1 MATISEI
8 TKEIRLIDSL
18 EALKSC
24 SYQGDCRAGVQKALL
39 QHKSRLEKQNALLE
53 KYEHMKR
60 YENEHAGKIVAGID
74 EAGRGPIAG
83 EVVAAAV
90 ILPYGF
96 TLPGL
101 DDSKKLSMKKR
112 LEFRGIIMER
122 ADFGIGIATVEEI
135 DKYNIYEATRLAMKR
150 AVDGLSERPE
160 HLLIDAMTLDTEI
173 EQTSI
178 IKGDAN
184 SNSIAAASVL
194 AKTTRDMMMDSYSE
208 EFPGYDFENNKGY
221 GTKKHL
227 DGIESFGVTK
237 IHRTTFEP
245 VKSKINQK
253 TLF

>member
-8 TKEIRLIDSL
+8 TKEIRMIETLDL
-18 EALKSC
+18 LASC
-24 SYQGDCRAGVQKALL
+24 PHHDDKRTGVQKALL
-39 QHKSRLEKQNALLE
+39 QHKTRLEKHVLLLE
-53 KYEHMKR
+53 KYEYMKR

-90 ILPYGF
+90 ILPEDF
-96 TLPGL
+96 KLPGL
-101 DDSKKLSMKKR
+101 DDSKKLSLKKR
-112 LEFRGIIMER
+112 LEFRGFIMVH
-122 ADFGIGIATVEEI
+122 ADYGIGMATVREI
-135 DKYNIYEATRLAMKR
+135 DTYNIYEATKMAMDR
-150 AVDGLSERPE
+150 ALNNLMQQPD
-160 HLLIDAMTLDTEI
+160 HLLIDAMTLNTGI

-208 EFPGYDFENNKGY
+208 EFPGYDFHNNKGY

-237 IHRTTFEP
+237 IHRKTFEP
-245 VKSKINQK
+245 VKSKISQK

>member
-8 TKEIRLIDSL
+8 TKEIRMIESL
-18 EALKSC
+18 DLLASC
-24 SYQGDCRAGVQKALL
+24 PHHDDKRTGVQKALL
-39 QHKSRLEKQNALLE
+39 QHKTRLEKDILLLE
-53 KYEHMKR
+53 KYEYMKR

-90 ILPYGF
+90 ILPEDF
-96 TLPGL
+96 KLPGL
-101 DDSKKLSMKKR
+101 DDSKKLSLKKR
-112 LEFRGIIMER
+112 LEFREFIMAH
-122 ADFGIGIATVEEI
+122 ADYGIGMATVREI
-135 DKYNIYEATRLAMKR
+135 DTYNIYEATKMAMDR
-150 AVDGLSERPE
+150 ALNNLMQKPD
-160 HLLIDAMTLDTEI
+160 HLLIDAMTLNTGI

-208 EFPGYDFENNKGY
+208 EFPGYDLHNNKGY

-237 IHRTTFEP
+237 IHRKTFEP
-245 VKSKINQK
+245 VKSKISQK

>member
-18 EALKSC
+18 DVLESC
-24 SYQGDCRAGVQKALL
+24 PHHDDARAGVKKALV
-39 QHKSRLEKQNALLE
+39 QHRTRLEKQNALLE
-53 KYEHMKR
+53 KYEYMKR
-60 YENEHAGKIVAGID
+60 YENKHAGEIVAGID

-83 EVVAAAV
+83 EVVTAAV
-90 ILPYGF
+90 ILPEGF
-96 TLPGL
+96 ILPGL
-101 DDSKKLSMKKR
+101 DDSKKLSLKKR
-112 LEFRGIIMER
+112 MEFREFIMEHT
-122 ADFGIGIATVEEI
+122 DYGIGIATVEEI

-150 AVDGLSERPE
+150 AVDGLKERPE
-160 HLLIDAMTLDTEI
+160 HLLIDAMMLDTDI

-184 SNSIAAASVL
+184 SNSIAASSVL

-208 EFPGYDFENNKGY
+208 EFPGYDFEKNKGY

-227 DGIESFGVTK
+227 DGIERFGVTK
-237 IHRTTFEP
+237 IHRMSFEP
-245 VKSKINQK
+245 VKSKISQK